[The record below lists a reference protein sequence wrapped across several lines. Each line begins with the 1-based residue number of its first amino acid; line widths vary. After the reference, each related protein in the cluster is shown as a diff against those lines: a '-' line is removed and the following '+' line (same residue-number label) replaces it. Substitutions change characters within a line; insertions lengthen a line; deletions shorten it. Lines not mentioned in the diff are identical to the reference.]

1 MKKLFVTAMLSA
13 AMLSPA
19 LAQTPAATTEASQ
32 PASGAQSDTVAV
44 AAPTSPAP
52 ATVAPERSMAWIGF
66 LGGVVLILVGGMIIY
81 RRSKGGK
88 ASADAPAPRVSP
100 QAAPAPAMPTAPPP
114 PAAAP
119 VPQWNGPAGFDSSA
133 FLRDA
138 KASFIR
144 MQAAWD
150 KADTADLQKFTTAQ
164 VFDELAAQIQGRGQ
178 TADVT
183 EVVSIDAELLGMET
197 IGGDY
202 LASVK
207 FTGMIKSA
215 PAAPAEPFAEVW
227 NMARPV
233 EGGGDWLLAGIQQL
247 S

>member
-1 MKKLFVTAMLSA
+1 MKKLFVSAMLSA

-19 LAQTPAATTEASQ
+19 LAQTPAAKPEAIQ
-32 PASGAQSDTVAV
+32 PASAAPSETAAAV
-44 AAPTSPAP
+44 AAP

-66 LGGVVLILVGGMIIY
+66 LGGAVLIVVGGMIVY
-81 RRSKGGK
+81 RRTKNGK
-88 ASADAPAPRVSP
+88 ISAPAPRVSP
-100 QAAPAPAMPTAPPP
+100 QAAPAPAPAMPTAPPP

-119 VPQWNGPAGFDSSA
+119 VPQWNGPAGFDSTA

-164 VFDELAAQIQGRGQ
+164 VFDELAAQVQGRGQ

-183 EVVSIDAELLGMET
+183 EVVSIDAQLLGMET
-197 IGGDY
+197 IGADY

-233 EGGGDWLLAGIQQL
+233 EGGGGWLLAGIQQL